1 MFSVSK
7 LMLNIKPMIYV
18 RDKGSISGDS
28 SCSLKSDYLPC
39 NSAIDIVAGLGV
51 FTEMKWLCDTW

>member
-7 LMLNIKPMIYV
+7 LMLNIKSMIYV
-18 RDKGSISGDS
+18 RDKGSVSGDS
-28 SCSLKSDYLPC
+28 GCFLKLNYLPS

-51 FTEMKWLCDTW
+51 FIEMKWLCDAW